1 MSTSRGEP
9 PGIGLLGGSRVGRPL
24 REQQVH
30 GCIQLFQAG
39 GGRGMGFSLTVRT
52 QRAGWPFTAPGGT
65 VNGLPHG
72 AQYRITTTSQ
82 SMCWT

>member
-1 MSTSRGEP
+1 
-9 PGIGLLGGSRVGRPL
+9 
-24 REQQVH
+24 
-30 GCIQLFQAG
+30 
-39 GGRGMGFSLTVRT
+39 MGFSLTVRT